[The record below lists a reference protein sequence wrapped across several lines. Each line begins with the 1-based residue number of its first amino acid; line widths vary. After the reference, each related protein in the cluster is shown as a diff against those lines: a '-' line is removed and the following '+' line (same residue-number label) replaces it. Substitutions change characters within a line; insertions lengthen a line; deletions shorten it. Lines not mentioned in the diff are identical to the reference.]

1 MMAFFYIMLFLSIL
15 GAILGSDNFRRWA
28 FYTHQAHTL
37 ESYNR
42 APRIWIPVKTDN
54 SQAAKIKVKFLGN
67 PALELAKDIEICS
80 DGNIIAESWR
90 GYNYREILE
99 SLTPEQIQAIKELRS
114 FLK

>member
-28 FYTHQAHTL
+28 FYTHPNHTH
-37 ESYNR
+37 ESYNTT
-42 APRIWIPVKTDN
+42 PRIWIAVKTDN
-54 SQAAKIKVKFLGN
+54 SRATKIKVKFLGN

-80 DGNIIAESWR
+80 DGNIIAESWH
-90 GYNYREILE
+90 GYSYREILE
-99 SLTPEQIQAIKELRS
+99 SLTPDQVKAVNELRS